1 MYIYIALCHYKLCTV
16 LICAHC
22 TWICRLVFPFFLPL
36 CTVSFSFSRDFLCLG
51 VFVYLLKSIYSFFFF
66 LSFHFNPISFDCFF
80 FFLCFFFGG
89 TVVAN
94 YSNSFLSFWYLE
106 CVHIVRKRFADGLVR
121 KGPTHYSIF
130 SIQQMVT
137 KSHFVCSFGNSCVFL
152 FPPSKSFSFQYLTL
166 GANERHIFLNEKHN
180 DMEELNAAKKH
191 IYTKSMHGKAWY
203 GINHGYYTPFIY
215 THAQIYMILQRIQT
229 KVIVYFMFWVA
240 DVCATSSWMK
250 TNAII
255 LQRWITIPKVM
266 LLPPICTLLRFVI
279 FFSFF
284 FLKHQVPFNLVDR
297 EGNT

>member
-1 MYIYIALCHYKLCTV
+1 
-16 LICAHC
+16 
-22 TWICRLVFPFFLPL
+22 
-36 CTVSFSFSRDFLCLG
+36 
-51 VFVYLLKSIYSFFFF
+51 
-66 LSFHFNPISFDCFF
+66 
-80 FFLCFFFGG
+80 
-89 TVVAN
+89 
-94 YSNSFLSFWYLE
+94 
-106 CVHIVRKRFADGLVR
+106 
-121 KGPTHYSIF
+121 
-130 SIQQMVT
+130 MVT

-191 IYTKSMHGKAWY
+191 IYTKSMHDTAWY

-284 FLKHQVPFNLVDR
+284 FLKHEVPFNLVDR